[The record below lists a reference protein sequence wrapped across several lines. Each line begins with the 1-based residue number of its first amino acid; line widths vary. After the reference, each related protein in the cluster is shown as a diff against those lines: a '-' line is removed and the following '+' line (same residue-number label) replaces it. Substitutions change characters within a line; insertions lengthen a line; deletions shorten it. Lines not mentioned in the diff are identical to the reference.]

1 MPKPKPTEIIRHE
14 IVLGRSER
22 DLLEGYLLGSEINKT
37 LGTVVGALSDTT
49 FVAVLGTLLGGWL
62 GYNFLADEYDLPGML
77 GQIRDMLESRFS
89 APDAFQED
97 IAPFWEVSGMEPP
110 SGTGTLAAQMAL
122 AGYAPTT
129 VNFIRYFLF
138 GLPGVYAGPTWANIW
153 GNYGGGG
160 GF

>member
-22 DLLEGYLLGSEINKT
+22 DLLEGYLYGSEINKA
-37 LGTVVGALSDTT
+37 LGTVVGGLSNTT

-77 GQIRDMLESRFS
+77 NQIKDMVELAAQPGPITGAITGNVLDVAGLET
-89 APDAFQED
+89 
-97 IAPFWEVSGMEPP
+97 P
-110 SGTGTLAAQMAL
+110 SGTGSLAAQMVL

-138 GLPGVYAGPTWANIW
+138 GLPGVEEGLTV
-153 GNYGGGG
+153 
-160 GF
+160 